1 MPDKKAE
8 DTLKNEKGNKDT
20 RVPTGIVNEIGEP
33 QKSEEETKSG
43 YVAVIGRP
51 NVGKS
56 TLMNRVL
63 GQKISIVTA
72 KPQTTRHQI
81 YGIHTE
87 APGQIVFIDTPGM
100 HQGQSKALN
109 RYMNRAAKAAV
120 SDVDLILLVVDALR
134 WTEDDEQALSAL
146 KGAKVPVYLVVNKV
160 DKVPQK
166 EKLLPFLQEVSA
178 KYPFERVFLIS
189 ASKDKGVD
197 ELVAGIY
204 EALPK
209 GPPIFGEDEVTN
221 KSVRYLV
228 TELIREKLMQR
239 FHQEVPY
246 SVAVEIESWE
256 EEPRITHIHAI
267 IWVERDSQ
275 KAMLVGSGGEA
286 LKQVGIQARQDI
298 ERLLG
303 KKANLKLWVKV
314 KKAWADNDGLIQKMG
329 YKDEF

>member
-1 MPDKKAE
+1 MPENPNYDPSA
-8 DTLKNEKGNKDT
+8 TAQGPIEK
-20 RVPTGIVNEIGEP
+20 
-33 QKSEEETKSG
+33 KSG

-56 TLMNRVL
+56 TLMNQIL

-81 YGIHTE
+81 YGIHTD

-100 HQGQSKALN
+100 HYSQGKALN
-109 RYMNRAAKAAV
+109 RYMNRVAKAAV
-120 SDVDLILLVVDALR
+120 SDVDLILLLVDALR
-134 WTEDDEQALSAL
+134 WTDDDEHALAAL
-146 KGAKVPVYLVVNKV
+146 QGAKVPVFLVVNKV

-166 EKLLPFLQEVSA
+166 EKLLPFLQELSS
-178 KYPFERVFLIS
+178 KYLFERVFLVS
-189 ASKDKGVD
+189 ASKEQGLD
-197 ELVAGIY
+197 ELINGIY
-204 EALPK
+204 EALPV
-209 GPPIFGEDEVTN
+209 GDAIFAEDEITN

-246 SVAVEIESWE
+246 SVAVDIESWR
-256 EEPRITHIHAI
+256 EEPDIVHIHAI
-267 IWVERDSQ
+267 IWVERESQ
-275 KAMLVGSGGEA
+275 KAMLVGTGGEA

-298 ERLLG
+298 QRLLD
-303 KKANLKLWVKV
+303 KKVNLKLWVKV